1 MYHKKEGREMI
12 VHKNL
17 KYLRTEKK
25 LSYREL
31 ERLSGISYSIIFNI
45 EHCRIS
51 DPSLS
56 SIIGLSKALAIDL
69 DNFVNIDLEK
79 K

>member
-1 MYHKKEGREMI
+1 MI
-12 VHKNL
+12 VYKNL
-17 KYLRTEKK
+17 KYLRTEKN

-56 SIIGLSKALAIDL
+56 SIIGLSKALEIDI
-69 DNFVNIDLEK
+69 DSFVNIDLEK
-79 K
+79 QALKRTELK

>member
-1 MYHKKEGREMI
+1 MN

-17 KYLRTEKK
+17 KYLRTKKK

-31 ERLSGISYSIIFNI
+31 EKLSGISYSIIFNI

-56 SIIGLSKALAIDL
+56 SIIGLSKALEIDL
-69 DNFVNIDLEK
+69 DSFVNIDLEK
-79 K
+79 NKSK

>member
-1 MYHKKEGREMI
+1 MI
-12 VHKNL
+12 VYKNL
-17 KYLRTEKK
+17 KYLRTEKN

-56 SIIGLSKALAIDL
+56 SIIGLSKALEIDI
-69 DNFVNIDLEK
+69 DSFVNIDLEK
-79 K
+79 QALKRAELK

>member
-1 MYHKKEGREMI
+1 MI
-12 VHKNL
+12 VYKNL
-17 KYLRTEKK
+17 KYLRTEKN

-31 ERLSGISYSIIFNI
+31 ERLSGISCSIIFNI

-56 SIIGLSKALAIDL
+56 SIIGLSKALEIDI
-69 DNFVNIDLEK
+69 DSFVNIDLEK
-79 K
+79 QALKRAELK